1 MSIYEY
7 SLISVI
13 IIVVSFLYTIIY
25 FLPTIIGFWKEKY
38 NKNSILIINL
48 LTGWSVIGWILSVIL
63 VASSKDGNLNKK
75 NIYGINSESKE
86 KDNEIKFLMNFIFS
100 IYSFFICFVPI
111 YGEIIAVISII
122 MSIKINE
129 ACKKNTKLIV
139 SAGLIISTISAIMG
153 TIISGIVCGM
163 MLAD

>member
-7 SLISVI
+7 SLISIMI
-13 IIVVSFLYTIIY
+13 IIVSFLYTIIY

-48 LTGWSVIGWILSVIL
+48 LTGWSVIGWIISVIL
-63 VASSKDGNLNKK
+63 VASSKEDNLNKK
-75 NIYGINSESKE
+75 STYGINGETKG

-100 IYSFFICFVPI
+100 VYSFFVCFIPI
-111 YGEIIAVISII
+111 YGGIIAVISII

-129 ACKKNTKLIV
+129 ACKTKYKIV
-139 SAGLIISTISAIMG
+139 SAGLIISAISAIMG
-153 TIISGIVCGM
+153 TIISGIVCALM
-163 MLAD
+163 IVD

>member
-7 SLISVI
+7 SLISIMI
-13 IIVVSFLYTIIY
+13 IIVSFLYTIIY

-48 LTGWSVIGWILSVIL
+48 LTGWSVIGWIISVIL
-63 VASSKDGNLNKK
+63 VASSKENNLNKK
-75 NIYGINSESKE
+75 STYGINGETKG

-100 IYSFFICFVPI
+100 FIPI
-111 YGEIIAVISII
+111 YGGIIAVISII

-129 ACKKNTKLIV
+129 ACKTKYKIV
-139 SAGLIISTISAIMG
+139 SAGLIISAISAIMG
-153 TIISGIVCGM
+153 TIISGIVCALM
-163 MLAD
+163 IVD